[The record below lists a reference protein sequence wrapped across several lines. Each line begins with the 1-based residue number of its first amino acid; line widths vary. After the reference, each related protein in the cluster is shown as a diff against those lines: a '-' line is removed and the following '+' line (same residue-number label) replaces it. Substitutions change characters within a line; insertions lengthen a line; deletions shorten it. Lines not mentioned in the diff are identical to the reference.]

1 MKSSIPISNH
11 DNCYTIKLEMNK
23 FEWFVPRKPIE
34 YDEQGIPIPE
44 VLTEEEIIERDC
56 LKVTN
61 LPLLKVPH
69 DDKSILHRIEQ
80 VY

>member
-1 MKSSIPISNH
+1 
-11 DNCYTIKLEMNK
+11 MNK

-34 YDEQGIPIPE
+34 YDDQGSPLPE
-44 VLTEEEIIERDC
+44 VLTDEEVLQRDS

-61 LPLLKVPH
+61 LPILKVPQ

-80 VY
+80 VYQNT